1 MKITFSFVTPLLIA
15 MLFMLANLS
24 GCATVDQKIGL
35 NYAPMDRTF
44 GQKSETVVVTRVDSV
59 PFARNSRGEW
69 IIGALNNVHG
79 VHRADLLADRN
90 QGEWVTE
97 ALLLELKHAGFSATY
112 KNPLPA
118 DTMLGIQL
126 SDINAFMNVNRDL
139 ISTDVKQELKF
150 TVDIFLNGARVK
162 TFAVASRTNQT
173 VALIASAEEN
183 SLIMLRSLQ
192 DAMQQVMAEVHAQTS
207 KK

>member
-1 MKITFSFVTPLLIA
+1 MKIKFSFATQLLIIV
-15 MLFMLANLS
+15 LFMLANLF

-35 NYAPMDRTF
+35 NYSPTDRTF

-59 PFARNSRGEW
+59 PFTRNSRGEW

-79 VHRADLLADRN
+79 VRKADLLADRN

-97 ALLLELKHAGFSATY
+97 ALLLELKHAGFNATY
-112 KNPLPA
+112 KTPLPPGI
-118 DTMLGIQL
+118 LFGIQL

-139 ISTDVKQELKF
+139 VSSYVKQELKF

-173 VALIASAEEN
+173 VALVASAEEN
-183 SLIMLRSLQ
+183 SLIMLRALQ
-192 DAMQQVMAEVHAQTS
+192 DALQQVMTEVHAQTS